1 MITIDFSDIH
11 LTKAELKLLKKLK
24 RKTTCAYDTTFDSLL
39 EYPNRLAEYINYKTD
54 AFNAQIPIRD
64 YIRISEKGI
73 LYLQYKRD
81 EYFRGKLPVVISI
94 IALIIA
100 LLSLLISAL
109 ELLHSLQWI

>member
-1 MITIDFSDIH
+1 MITIDFADIH

-24 RKTTCAYDTTFDSLL
+24 QKKVCKYDTYFDSLL
-39 EYPNRLAEYINYKTD
+39 ERPNRLAEYINYETN
-54 AFNAQIPIRD
+54 AFNAQIPIKD

-73 LYLQYKRD
+73 LYLQYKHD
-81 EYFRGKLPVVISI
+81 EYFRGKLPVIISI

-100 LLSLLISAL
+100 IFSLLISTL